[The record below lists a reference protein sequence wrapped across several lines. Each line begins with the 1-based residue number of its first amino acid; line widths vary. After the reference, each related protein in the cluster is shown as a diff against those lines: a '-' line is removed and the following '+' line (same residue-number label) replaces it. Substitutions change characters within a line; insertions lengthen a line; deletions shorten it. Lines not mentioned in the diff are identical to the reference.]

1 MVGEEGA
8 QGGMRAPSGRWDRG
22 LRVRDG
28 MGVRALNRLERGN
41 YDFLEIKARLWSKFK
56 SIGPPSG
63 VEETF
68 PKAGIVHSCEKT
80 LSQVYAGR
88 WKGKL
93 QFGLKKPIW

>member
-1 MVGEEGA
+1 MGVHVTEFGRR
-8 QGGMRAPSGRWDRG
+8 GGSTRWDGGTRWDRG
-22 LRVRDG
+22 LWVRDGVAGG

-63 VEETF
+63 VGETF
-68 PKAGIVHSCEKT
+68 PKGGIVHSCEKT

-88 WKGKL
+88 
-93 QFGLKKPIW
+93 